1 MRIYFDKQLN
11 KFIAEEDTHHGGVQ
25 VTITGMGDTHEEAMK
40 DCLEKLQEARE
51 KAGE

>member
-1 MRIYFDKQLN
+1 MRIYFDETLK
-11 KFIAEEDTHHGGVQ
+11 KFVAEEDTQHGDVQ
-25 VTITGMGDTHEEAMK
+25 VTMTGLGDTHEEAMN